1 MVNGKYYTFREAQE
15 ALSLKKLAIY
25 KLVERGY
32 IIMFKDKSGRNLI
45 PKESID
51 KYLEACLQEAEGCL
65 V

>member
-1 MVNGKYYTFREAQE
+1 MVNGKYYTFKEAQE
-15 ALSLKKLAIY
+15 VLSLKKLAIY

-51 KYLEACLQEAEGCL
+51 DYLENCLKEATG
-65 V
+65 

>member
-1 MVNGKYYTFREAQE
+1 MVNGRYYTFKEAEQ
-15 ALSLKKLAIY
+15 ALDLKKLAIY
-25 KLVERGY
+25 KLVERGH

-51 KYLEACLQEAEGCL
+51 KYLET